1 MTILYFLAE
10 LIRIVVSRCEI
21 DMVQI
26 KQKFATS
33 YKSSLADF
41 IKVNLLLNHI
51 LFNSFKLF
59 NTSKGDTSGD
69 YKKLLLKLI
78 GENE

>member
-1 MTILYFLAE
+1 MIFLYFLAE

-41 IKVNLLLNHI
+41 IKVNLLLNHVLI
-51 LFNSFKLF
+51 NLF
-59 NTSKGDTSGD
+59 
-69 YKKLLLKLI
+69 
-78 GENE
+78 

>member
-1 MTILYFLAE
+1 
-10 LIRIVVSRCEI
+10 
-21 DMVQI
+21 MVQI
-26 KQKFATS
+26 KQKFATL

-41 IKVNLLLNHI
+41 IKVNLLLKIMVLSLLNDVN
-51 LFNSFKLF
+51 LL
-59 NTSKGDTSGD
+59 KGDTSGD

>member
-1 MTILYFLAE
+1 
-10 LIRIVVSRCEI
+10 
-21 DMVQI
+21 MVQI

-41 IKVNLLLNHI
+41 IKVNLLLKIIVLSLLNDVN
-51 LFNSFKLF
+51 LL
-59 NTSKGDTSGD
+59 KGDTSGD